1 MQVSKSLDY
10 AVRSLTYIAKEKANV
25 FTIRDISEKQH
36 IPQNYLAKIMRKL
49 VQKGLL
55 SSSPGPEGGYSLRK
69 STDEISLKDVY
80 EAIEGDMQLI
90 DCMEKNVVCELF
102 NSCSQR
108 SVWDHLQLHTLNFLN
123 DISVEDIAKTNLLSM
138 ESNTDFSFLNIGTGI
153 STSIKE
159 LAELMIELSGKKLEI
174 SFDDLPLGDVKDSLA
189 DVSLAKKLINWNYET
204 SLKNGLKK
212 FFF

>member
-1 MQVSKSLDY
+1 LQVSKSLDY
-10 AVRSLTYIAKEKANV
+10 AVRSLTYIAKEKASV

-69 STDEISLKDVY
+69 PTEDISLKDIY

-102 NSCSQR
+102 NSCTQR
-108 SVWDHLQLHTLNFLN
+108 SVWDHLQLHTLTFLN
-123 DISVEDIAKTNLLSM
+123 DISVKDIADNK
-138 ESNTDFSFLNIGTGI
+138 IAR
-153 STSIKE
+153 K
-159 LAELMIELSGKKLEI
+159 GK
-174 SFDDLPLGDVKDSLA
+174 
-189 DVSLAKKLINWNYET
+189 
-204 SLKNGLKK
+204 
-212 FFF
+212 

>member
-69 STDEISLKDVY
+69 PTEDISLKDIY

-102 NSCSQR
+102 NSCTQR
-108 SVWDHLQLHTLNFLN
+108 SVWDHLQLHTLTFLN
-123 DISVEDIAKTNLLSM
+123 DISVKDIADNKITRK
-138 ESNTDFSFLNIGTGI
+138 G
-153 STSIKE
+153 
-159 LAELMIELSGKKLEI
+159 
-174 SFDDLPLGDVKDSLA
+174 
-189 DVSLAKKLINWNYET
+189 
-204 SLKNGLKK
+204 
-212 FFF
+212 

>member
-10 AVRSLTYIAKEKANV
+10 AVRSLTYIAKEKASV

-69 STDEISLKDVY
+69 PTEDISLKDIY

-102 NSCSQR
+102 NSCTQR
-108 SVWDHLQLHTLNFLN
+108 SVWDHLQLHTLTFLN
-123 DISVEDIAKTNLLSM
+123 DISVKDIADNK
-138 ESNTDFSFLNIGTGI
+138 IAR
-153 STSIKE
+153 K
-159 LAELMIELSGKKLEI
+159 GK
-174 SFDDLPLGDVKDSLA
+174 
-189 DVSLAKKLINWNYET
+189 
-204 SLKNGLKK
+204 
-212 FFF
+212 

>member
-10 AVRSLTYIAKEKANV
+10 AVRSLTYIAKEKASV
-25 FTIRDISEKQH
+25 FTIRDISQKQH

-69 STDEISLKDVY
+69 PTEDISLKDIY

-102 NSCSQR
+102 NSCTQR
-108 SVWDHLQLHTLNFLN
+108 SVWDHLQLHTLTFLN
-123 DISVEDIAKTNLLSM
+123 DISVKDIADNK
-138 ESNTDFSFLNIGTGI
+138 IAR
-153 STSIKE
+153 K
-159 LAELMIELSGKKLEI
+159 GK
-174 SFDDLPLGDVKDSLA
+174 
-189 DVSLAKKLINWNYET
+189 
-204 SLKNGLKK
+204 
-212 FFF
+212 

>member
-10 AVRSLTYIAKEKANV
+10 AVRSLTYIAKEKASV
-25 FTIRDISEKQH
+25 FTIRDISQKQH

-69 STDEISLKDVY
+69 PTEDISLKDIY

-102 NSCSQR
+102 DSCTQR
-108 SVWDHLQLHTLNFLN
+108 SVWDHLQLHTLTFLN
-123 DISVEDIAKTNLLSM
+123 DISVKDIADNRITHKT
-138 ESNTDFSFLNIGTGI
+138 
-153 STSIKE
+153 K
-159 LAELMIELSGKKLEI
+159 
-174 SFDDLPLGDVKDSLA
+174 
-189 DVSLAKKLINWNYET
+189 
-204 SLKNGLKK
+204 
-212 FFF
+212 

>member
-1 MQVSKSLDY
+1 LQVSKSLDY

-69 STDEISLKDVY
+69 PTEDISLKDIY

-102 NSCSQR
+102 NSCTQR
-108 SVWDHLQLHTLNFLN
+108 SVWDHLQLHTLTFLN
-123 DISVEDIAKTNLLSM
+123 DISVKDIADNK
-138 ESNTDFSFLNIGTGI
+138 IAR
-153 STSIKE
+153 K
-159 LAELMIELSGKKLEI
+159 GK
-174 SFDDLPLGDVKDSLA
+174 
-189 DVSLAKKLINWNYET
+189 
-204 SLKNGLKK
+204 
-212 FFF
+212 

>member
-10 AVRSLTYIAKEKANV
+10 AVRSLTYIAKEKASV
-25 FTIRDISEKQH
+25 FTIRDISQKQH

-69 STDEISLKDVY
+69 PTEDISLKDIY

-102 NSCSQR
+102 NSCTQR
-108 SVWDHLQLHTLNFLN
+108 SVWDHLQLHTLTFLN
-123 DISVEDIAKTNLLSM
+123 GISVKDIADNRIVHK
-138 ESNTDFSFLNIGTGI
+138 
-153 STSIKE
+153 
-159 LAELMIELSGKKLEI
+159 
-174 SFDDLPLGDVKDSLA
+174 
-189 DVSLAKKLINWNYET
+189 AK
-204 SLKNGLKK
+204 
-212 FFF
+212 

>member
-10 AVRSLTYIAKEKANV
+10 AVRSLTYIAKEKASV
-25 FTIRDISEKQH
+25 FTIRDISQKQH

-69 STDEISLKDVY
+69 PTEDISLKDIY

-102 NSCSQR
+102 NSCTQR
-108 SVWDHLQLHTLNFLN
+108 SVWDHLQLHTLTFLN
-123 DISVEDIAKTNLLSM
+123 DISVKDIADNRITHKT
-138 ESNTDFSFLNIGTGI
+138 
-153 STSIKE
+153 K
-159 LAELMIELSGKKLEI
+159 
-174 SFDDLPLGDVKDSLA
+174 
-189 DVSLAKKLINWNYET
+189 
-204 SLKNGLKK
+204 
-212 FFF
+212 

>member
-10 AVRSLTYIAKEKANV
+10 AVRSLTYIAKEKASV
-25 FTIRDISEKQH
+25 FTIRDISQKQH

-69 STDEISLKDVY
+69 PTEDISLKDIY

-102 NSCSQR
+102 NSCTQR
-108 SVWDHLQLHTLNFLN
+108 SVWDHLQLHTLTFLN
-123 DISVEDIAKTNLLSM
+123 DISVKDIADNRIAHK
-138 ESNTDFSFLNIGTGI
+138 
-153 STSIKE
+153 
-159 LAELMIELSGKKLEI
+159 
-174 SFDDLPLGDVKDSLA
+174 
-189 DVSLAKKLINWNYET
+189 AK
-204 SLKNGLKK
+204 
-212 FFF
+212 

>member
-10 AVRSLTYIAKEKANV
+10 AVRSLTYIAKEKASV
-25 FTIRDISEKQH
+25 FTIRDISQKQH

-69 STDEISLKDVY
+69 PTEDISLKDIY

-102 NSCSQR
+102 DSCTQR
-108 SVWDHLQLHTLNFLN
+108 SVWDHLQLHTLTFLN
-123 DISVEDIAKTNLLSM
+123 NISVKDIADNRITHKT
-138 ESNTDFSFLNIGTGI
+138 
-153 STSIKE
+153 K
-159 LAELMIELSGKKLEI
+159 
-174 SFDDLPLGDVKDSLA
+174 
-189 DVSLAKKLINWNYET
+189 
-204 SLKNGLKK
+204 
-212 FFF
+212 

>member
-10 AVRSLTYIAKEKANV
+10 AVRSLTYIAKEKASV
-25 FTIRDISEKQH
+25 FTIRDISQKQH

-69 STDEISLKDVY
+69 PTEDISLKDIY

-102 NSCSQR
+102 NSCTQR
-108 SVWDHLQLHTLNFLN
+108 SVWDHLQLHTLTFLN
-123 DISVEDIAKTNLLSM
+123 DISVKDIADNRIKHKT
-138 ESNTDFSFLNIGTGI
+138 
-153 STSIKE
+153 K
-159 LAELMIELSGKKLEI
+159 
-174 SFDDLPLGDVKDSLA
+174 
-189 DVSLAKKLINWNYET
+189 
-204 SLKNGLKK
+204 
-212 FFF
+212 

>member
-10 AVRSLTYIAKEKANV
+10 AVRSLTYIAKEKASV
-25 FTIRDISEKQH
+25 FTIRDISQKQH

-69 STDEISLKDVY
+69 PTEDISLKDIY

-102 NSCSQR
+102 DSCTQR
-108 SVWDHLQLHTLNFLN
+108 SVWDHLQLHTLTFLN
-123 DISVEDIAKTNLLSM
+123 DISVKDIADNRIAHK
-138 ESNTDFSFLNIGTGI
+138 
-153 STSIKE
+153 
-159 LAELMIELSGKKLEI
+159 
-174 SFDDLPLGDVKDSLA
+174 
-189 DVSLAKKLINWNYET
+189 AK
-204 SLKNGLKK
+204 
-212 FFF
+212 

>member
-1 MQVSKSLDY
+1 MAQEILFKREKIMIDELLSEKEKDINLDEGQEF
-10 AVRSLTYIAKEKANV
+10 IAKEKANV
-25 FTIRDISEKQH
+25 FTIRDMSEKQH

-123 DISVEDIAKTNLLSM
+123 DISVEDIASNNFKMKT
-138 ESNTDFSFLNIGTGI
+138 
-153 STSIKE
+153 K
-159 LAELMIELSGKKLEI
+159 
-174 SFDDLPLGDVKDSLA
+174 
-189 DVSLAKKLINWNYET
+189 
-204 SLKNGLKK
+204 
-212 FFF
+212 

>member
-1 MQVSKSLDY
+1 LQVSKSLDY
-10 AVRSLTYIAKEKANV
+10 AVRSLTYIAKEKASV

-69 STDEISLKDVY
+69 PTEDISLKDIY

-102 NSCSQR
+102 NSCTQR
-108 SVWDHLQLHTLNFLN
+108 SVWDHLQLHTLTFLN
-123 DISVEDIAKTNLLSM
+123 DISVKDIADNK
-138 ESNTDFSFLNIGTGI
+138 IVR
-153 STSIKE
+153 K
-159 LAELMIELSGKKLEI
+159 GK
-174 SFDDLPLGDVKDSLA
+174 
-189 DVSLAKKLINWNYET
+189 
-204 SLKNGLKK
+204 
-212 FFF
+212 

>member
-10 AVRSLTYIAKEKANV
+10 AVRSLTYIAKEKASV
-25 FTIRDISEKQH
+25 FTIRDISQKQH

-69 STDEISLKDVY
+69 PTEDISLKDIY

-102 NSCSQR
+102 DSCTQR
-108 SVWDHLQLHTLNFLN
+108 SVWDHLQLHTLTFLN
-123 DISVEDIAKTNLLSM
+123 DISVKDIADNRITHK
-138 ESNTDFSFLNIGTGI
+138 
-153 STSIKE
+153 IK
-159 LAELMIELSGKKLEI
+159 
-174 SFDDLPLGDVKDSLA
+174 
-189 DVSLAKKLINWNYET
+189 
-204 SLKNGLKK
+204 
-212 FFF
+212 

>member
-10 AVRSLTYIAKEKANV
+10 AVRSLTYIAKEKASV
-25 FTIRDISEKQH
+25 FTIRDISQKQH

-69 STDEISLKDVY
+69 PTEDISLKDIY

-102 NSCSQR
+102 NSCTQR
-108 SVWDHLQLHTLNFLN
+108 SVWDHLQLHTLTFLN
-123 DISVEDIAKTNLLSM
+123 DISVKDIADNRIVHK
-138 ESNTDFSFLNIGTGI
+138 
-153 STSIKE
+153 
-159 LAELMIELSGKKLEI
+159 
-174 SFDDLPLGDVKDSLA
+174 
-189 DVSLAKKLINWNYET
+189 AK
-204 SLKNGLKK
+204 
-212 FFF
+212 

>member
-123 DISVEDIAKTNLLSM
+123 DISVEDIA
-138 ESNTDFSFLNIGTGI
+138 SNNF
-153 STSIKE
+153 K
-159 LAELMIELSGKKLEI
+159 MITK
-174 SFDDLPLGDVKDSLA
+174 
-189 DVSLAKKLINWNYET
+189 
-204 SLKNGLKK
+204 
-212 FFF
+212 

>member
-1 MQVSKSLDY
+1 MGSEMCIRDRIWGDTLQVSKSLDY

-123 DISVEDIAKTNLLSM
+123 DISVEDIASNNFKMKT
-138 ESNTDFSFLNIGTGI
+138 
-153 STSIKE
+153 K
-159 LAELMIELSGKKLEI
+159 
-174 SFDDLPLGDVKDSLA
+174 
-189 DVSLAKKLINWNYET
+189 
-204 SLKNGLKK
+204 
-212 FFF
+212 

>member
-10 AVRSLTYIAKEKANV
+10 AVRSLTYIAKEKASV

-69 STDEISLKDVY
+69 PTEDISLKDIY

-102 NSCSQR
+102 DSCTQR
-108 SVWDHLQLHTLNFLN
+108 SVWDHLQLHTLTFLN
-123 DISVEDIAKTNLLSM
+123 DISVKDIADNRIAHK
-138 ESNTDFSFLNIGTGI
+138 
-153 STSIKE
+153 
-159 LAELMIELSGKKLEI
+159 
-174 SFDDLPLGDVKDSLA
+174 
-189 DVSLAKKLINWNYET
+189 AK
-204 SLKNGLKK
+204 
-212 FFF
+212 

>member
-10 AVRSLTYIAKEKANV
+10 AVRSLTYIAKEKASV

-69 STDEISLKDVY
+69 PTEDISLKDIY

-102 NSCSQR
+102 NSCTQR
-108 SVWDHLQLHTLNFLN
+108 SVWDHLQLHTLTFLN
-123 DISVEDIAKTNLLSM
+123 DISVKDIADNK
-138 ESNTDFSFLNIGTGI
+138 IVR
-153 STSIKE
+153 K
-159 LAELMIELSGKKLEI
+159 GK
-174 SFDDLPLGDVKDSLA
+174 
-189 DVSLAKKLINWNYET
+189 
-204 SLKNGLKK
+204 
-212 FFF
+212 

>member
-10 AVRSLTYIAKEKANV
+10 AVRSLTYIAQENADV

-69 STDEISLKDVY
+69 RTQDISLRDVY

-102 NSCSQR
+102 DSCSQR

-123 DISVEDIAKTNLLSM
+123 DITVEDIATNNFRKT
-138 ESNTDFSFLNIGTGI
+138 
-153 STSIKE
+153 
-159 LAELMIELSGKKLEI
+159 
-174 SFDDLPLGDVKDSLA
+174 
-189 DVSLAKKLINWNYET
+189 
-204 SLKNGLKK
+204 
-212 FFF
+212 

>member
-123 DISVEDIAKTNLLSM
+123 DLS
-138 ESNTDFSFLNIGTGI
+138 
-153 STSIKE
+153 
-159 LAELMIELSGKKLEI
+159 
-174 SFDDLPLGDVKDSLA
+174 
-189 DVSLAKKLINWNYET
+189 LIHI
-204 SLKNGLKK
+204 
-212 FFF
+212 